1 MKNLTWISDLK
12 LRGSWG
18 MLGNSN
24 ISPYQYQSTV
34 NFAQMWYYLNDSK
47 VTGAL
52 PTTPANPDVKWETQ
66 YSTDLGLDLSVLD
79 SRLLF
84 TVDYY
89 YKKTKDMLIQVPI
102 SFSAGYMGNF
112 PTLKTRVGNLLS
124 LTVIISEIL
133 IIRLREICLPLKT
146 KCLTWGLTML
156 FLLPTV

>member
-52 PTTPANPDVKWETQ
+52 PTTPANPDVNGK
-66 YSTDLGLDLSVLD
+66 
-79 SRLLF
+79 R
-84 TVDYY
+84 
-89 YKKTKDMLIQVPI
+89 
-102 SFSAGYMGNF
+102 N
-112 PTLKTRVGNLLS
+112 
-124 LTVIISEIL
+124 IL
-133 IIRLREICLPLKT
+133 
-146 KCLTWGLTML
+146 LTWDSICQFWIAVCCLQ
-156 FLLPTV
+156 